1 MDVSGGKMKYLFFD
15 TETTGVSKTS
25 NLVSIAWLLADDEGV
40 TLHSEYHIIKP
51 ADWRIPEESIRIHKI
66 TQDMANKYG
75 ANQSDILWR
84 FLWYVNE
91 ADVLV
96 AHNIQFDQKIINY
109 ALKTYLGH
117 SLMLEDYGKR
127 LFCTMHNSKE
137 VIGRITRNNKFK
149 NPSLSEMYTQLFG
162 SAPVG
167 VLHNAMVDVQ
177 VLVQCFYKLWG
188 TPCELP
194 TDTLVLDLPG
204 LSKSII
210 YEAAAAP
217 IIKAIC
223 TSPTDP
229 SDAV

>member
-1 MDVSGGKMKYLFFD
+1 MKYLFFD

-25 NLVSIAWLLADDEGV
+25 NLVSIAWLLANDEGV

-51 ADWRIPEESIRIHKI
+51 EGWIIPEETIKIHKI
-66 TQDMANKYG
+66 TQTTAERFG
-75 ANQSDILWR
+75 ANQRDVLWR
-84 FLWYVNE
+84 FLWFVNE

-96 AHNIQFDQKIINY
+96 AHNIQFDQKIVNN

-127 LFCTMHNSKE
+127 LFCTMMHAKE
-137 VIGRITRNNKFK
+137 VVGRVTRNNKFK
-149 NPSLSEMYTQLFG
+149 NPTLTEMYTQLFG

-167 VLHNAMVDVQ
+167 QLHNAMVDVQ
-177 VLVQCFYKLWG
+177 VLTQCFFKLWG

-194 TDTLVLDLPG
+194 PVDSVVLDLPA
-204 LSKSII
+204 LNKVII
-210 YEAAAAP
+210 YEAASAP
-217 IIKAIC
+217 IITAVS